1 MMIKRINTLLWIGIF
16 GTLVVST
23 SLFTDMHQAFWGD
36 HGIWWTHQSMKL
48 PIEETKDHFEL
59 YIGGDP
65 LWKHLSNG
73 TLFSVYKNGKQ
84 YSVVAKDVTVRL
96 NNREKVRA
104 SILERTTVSGFA
116 FGVAITLLVIG
127 LIQFFQQKK
136 KPIQQIT

>member
-23 SLFTDMHQAFWGD
+23 GLFTDIHRAFSGD
-36 HGIWWTHQSMKL
+36 QGIWWTHQSMKL
-48 PIEETKDHFEL
+48 PIEETKGNFEL
-59 YIGGDP
+59 FIGGDP
-65 LWKHLSNG
+65 LWKHLAQG
-73 TLFSVYKNGKQ
+73 TLISVDKDGKQ
-84 YSVVAKDVTVRL
+84 YSVVAQDVTVRL
-96 NNREKVRA
+96 NNWEKVRA

-136 KPIQQIT
+136 KPI